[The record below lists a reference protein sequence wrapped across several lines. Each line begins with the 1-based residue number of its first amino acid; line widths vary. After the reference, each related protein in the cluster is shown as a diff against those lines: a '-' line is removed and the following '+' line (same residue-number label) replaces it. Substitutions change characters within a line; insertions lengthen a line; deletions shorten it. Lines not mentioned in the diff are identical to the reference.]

1 MSANIYGSTISM
13 TRSDT
18 LNVILK
24 LKFSDGRDYVYTEGD
39 SCYFAVKRT
48 YDSGEPYLIHKE
60 IDLLT
65 GLLHLDPSDTQNIPY
80 GDYKYDIQIT
90 LNDGTVD
97 TVIPRATFTLLEEV
111 N

>member
-1 MSANIYGSTISM
+1 MSATIFGTSISM
-13 TRSDT
+13 TRGDT

-24 LKFSDGRDYVYTEGD
+24 LRFSDGLDYVYTEGD
-39 SCYFAVKRT
+39 SCYFAVKKT
-48 YDSGEPYLIHKE
+48 YNSDEPYLIHKA
-60 IDLLT
+60 IDLQS
-65 GLLHLDPSDTQNIPY
+65 GLLHLDPLDTESIPY